1 MSSTR
6 RTPAPLGSVNKW
18 PADVAEVA
26 EAAGAVEAAEV
37 AAEVAAEAE
46 AAAGAEAAAV
56 AYRGGRAAS
65 AKRGVEIG
73 KRWAPLRR
81 GFSLPTARRLRLMR
95 WVDILAWVFLWARLA
110 AWR

>member
-6 RTPAPLGSVNKW
+6 RTPLGSANKW

-26 EAAGAVEAAEV
+26 VAAGAVEAAEA
-37 AAEVAAEAE
+37 AAEVAAAAAE

-65 AKRGVEIG
+65 AKRGV
-73 KRWAPLRR
+73 
-81 GFSLPTARRLRLMR
+81 
-95 WVDILAWVFLWARLA
+95 
-110 AWR
+110 